1 MRRDLAISP
10 NASGR
15 VLAARAGGRAALF
28 SWPAFVAA
36 RRALDRMGRARR
48 AACVVQRVQR
58 MGSQALVD
66 AAARRY
72 IENSQENLAGDRA
85 AVFSL
90 EV

>member
-1 MRRDLAISP
+1 
-10 NASGR
+10 
-15 VLAARAGGRAALF
+15 
-28 SWPAFVAA
+28 
-36 RRALDRMGRARR
+36 
-48 AACVVQRVQR
+48 